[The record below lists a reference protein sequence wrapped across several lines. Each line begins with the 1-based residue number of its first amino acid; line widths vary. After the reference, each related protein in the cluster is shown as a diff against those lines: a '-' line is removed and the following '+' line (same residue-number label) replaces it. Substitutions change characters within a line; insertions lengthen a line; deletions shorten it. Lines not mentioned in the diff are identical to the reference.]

1 MSSMISKLTGSSEL
15 RTAMLALACLSLIG
29 CAGPQVV
36 RQTET
41 VEVEV
46 ERIVA
51 VDPELTRPT
60 PPPDREL
67 VLWIDAIVLMIEYRH
82 RWESCEIRLSEIR
95 GLADGL
101 E

>member
-1 MSSMISKLTGSSEL
+1 MTLVLLLLSLTG
-15 RTAMLALACLSLIG
+15 
-29 CAGPQVV
+29 CATPRVV
-36 RQTET
+36 TEYRTET
-41 VEVEV
+41 VEV

-82 RWESCEIRLSEIR
+82 RWESCEVRLSEIR
-95 GLADGL
+95 GLGS
-101 E
+101 EQ